1 MAARF
6 AVRNV
11 NGAAC
16 YPVSSTD
23 LTENINLLA
32 RLYSELYHQSG
43 YNVEIGLTG
52 SKVCGLAAAILAARC
67 KIAQAWYVKPDRF
80 SVERF
85 TSGVGPS
92 RLYRISIQDEPDG
105 GAVPQPH

>member
-1 MAARF
+1 MK
-6 AVRNV
+6 
-11 NGAAC
+11 
-16 YPVSSTD
+16 
-23 LTENINLLA
+23 ENIDFLTK
-32 RLYSELYHQSG
+32 LYSQLYHQSG

-52 SKVCGLAAAILAARC
+52 SKVCGLASAIVAARW

-92 RLYRISIQDEPDG
+92 HFYKISVQDEPG
-105 GAVPQPH
+105 VVAPRTNI

>member
-1 MAARF
+1 
-6 AVRNV
+6 VRNF

-23 LTENINLLA
+23 LRENVGFLA

-52 SKVCGLAAAILAARC
+52 SKVCGLAAAILAARW
-67 KIAQAWYVKPDRF
+67 KIAQAWYVKPESFSRDRF
-80 SVERF
+80 
-85 TSGVGPS
+85 TTGVGPS
-92 RLYRISIQDEPDG
+92 RLYRVSIHDASDQANHNPNLK
-105 GAVPQPH
+105 P